1 MRHIFAWLSRRR
13 WFISL
18 PLLILAGVGV
28 YLGIAALLDWA
39 NSTAFC
45 GTTCHTMTPEY
56 TAYQRSF
63 HARVRCAEC
72 HIGPGLLAEV
82 EAKWQGLREL
92 WLYVTNTYERPIPS
106 PVENLRPARD
116 TCEHCHWP
124 EVFYQDRAV
133 AIPHFAN
140 DQANTRS
147 TTYML
152 VKIGGGTH
160 RRGQGRGIHWHI
172 ENRVEYIATDPQR
185 QHIPWV
191 RAQLNGK
198 VVTFVDMTE
207 PLSEAELARYGIRTM
222 DCIDCHNRATHI
234 FRSAEQAVDEAMANG
249 LLSSDLPYLRKKAVE
264 VMKATYPDQKTA
276 LEAIAALEEYYRQN
290 DPRYAE
296 HKEEVAQAI
305 RVLQDIYSASHFPDY
320 KVYPETYPDNIGHSE
335 SPGCFR
341 CHDGKHLAA
350 DGTSIRLH
358 CNICHT
364 IPQTVPAGQSAPA
377 ISFQS
382 PDQPPNHLASN
393 WMAEHRTVMDASCAT
408 CHPMETFCANPNCHG
423 RSWPYVD
430 LEAVS
435 PPFPLP
441 TPVPA
446 SPTPQ
451 ATPVASSPTPVVPS
465 DAVQRGAGLYIE
477 KCVSCHALP
486 ERLLQEESERE
497 EFISAVRSGRKGMP
511 PFPLTDAQMEA
522 LITFVLWWAQAHP
535 GEVLRPTPV
544 PISSPTAGPVAVP
557 SFSREILPML
567 QKSCG
572 SSCHSATAAAGGF
585 KAVDYTGIRSVVI
598 PGDPAGSRLVQVQRG
613 NHPVRLS
620 PAELE
625 LVIEWIRAGAPD
637 N

>member
-1 MRHIFAWLSRRR
+1 MRRLLAWLSRQR

-45 GTTCHTMTPEY
+45 GTICHTMTPEY

-63 HARVRCAEC
+63 HARVRCSEC
-72 HIGPGLLAEV
+72 HVGPGLLAEV

-92 WLYVTNTYERPIPS
+92 WLYITNTYERPIPS

-124 EVFYQDRAV
+124 EVFYQDRAI
-133 AIPHFAN
+133 AIPHFAD

-152 VKIGGGTH
+152 VKIGGGMH
-160 RRGQGRGIHWHI
+160 RQGQGRGIHWHI

-191 RAQLNGK
+191 RAQLNGQ
-198 VVTFVDMTE
+198 VVTFVDVTE
-207 PLSEAELARYGIRTM
+207 PLSEAELAQYEIRTM

-249 LLSSDLPYLRKKAVE
+249 LLSPDLPYLRKKAVE

-290 DPRYAE
+290 DPQYAE
-296 HKEEVAQAI
+296 HKEKVAQAV

-350 DGTSIRLH
+350 DGSSIRLH

-364 IPQTVPAGQSAPA
+364 IPQTVPAGQPAPP

-382 PDQPPNHLASN
+382 PPEPPSHLASN
-393 WMAEHRTVMDASCAT
+393 WMAEHRTVMDASCAA
-408 CHPMETFCANPNCHG
+408 CHRMETFCANPNCHG
-423 RSWPYVD
+423 RSWPYVN
-430 LEAVS
+430 LKAVS

-446 SPTPQ
+446 SPTLP
-451 ATPVASSPTPVVPS
+451 PTPVPATPAE
-465 DAVQRGAGLYIE
+465 AVRRGAALYAE
-477 KCVSCHALP
+477 QCASCHARP
-486 ERLLQEESERE
+486 ERLFRRKFERE
-497 EFISAVRSGRKGMP
+497 EFISAVRNGKEGMP
-511 PFPLTDAQMEA
+511 AFALTESQIED
-522 LITFVLWWAQAHP
+522 LIAFVLWARTHP
-535 GEVLRPTPV
+535 GETLGPTVGPTP
-544 PISSPTAGPVAVP
+544 IPTLGPAAVP
-557 SFSREILPML
+557 SFSRDILPAL

-585 KAVDYTGIRSVVI
+585 RAVDYAGVRAVVL
-598 PGDPAGSRLVQVQRG
+598 PGDPVGSRLVQVQRSD
-613 NHPVRLS
+613 HPAHLGQ
-620 PAELE
+620 AELE
-625 LVIEWIRAGAPD
+625 LVIAWIQAGAPD